1 MFVTVTL
8 EEDISFACGE
18 LLRNALRKPPRGGK
32 SISVSASNQSAFLH
46 LSDVEEFAS
55 VGNANCCC
63 CYGNGSCFAVGVFLS
78 SHSLQVN
85 GVSSSRSASSI
96 PMHIRC
102 NHLKHVSH
110 CTHVTVFP
118 VGCLQVDA

>member
-1 MFVTVTL
+1 MPAFCVY
-8 EEDISFACGE
+8 DIHTGYYSI
-18 LLRNALRKPPRGGK
+18 KGK
-32 SISVSASNQSAFLH
+32 NISVFASNRSAFLH
-46 LSDVEEFAS
+46 LPDVEEFAS
-55 VGNANCCC
+55 VGNAYCGC

-96 PMHIRC
+96 PMHVRC

-110 CTHVTVFP
+110 CTYVTVFP